1 MILVTISHQFNT
13 GLHRGNIS
21 YSDQS
26 VNISYSETKI
36 VECCEHCVM
45 CESVI
50 KVHLQSMTGRGET
63 NVDQHNC
70 DESRPGQILMF

>member
-1 MILVTISHQFNT
+1 MVHKREREGEIGQCMIQGKSLYFIGDFKYITEWAVKKRKKSKP
-13 GLHRGNIS
+13 RA
-21 YSDQS
+21 
-26 VNISYSETKI
+26 
-36 VECCEHCVM
+36 
-45 CESVI
+45 VI